1 MKRAGNSS
9 APLSLTDNTLLS
21 EMNNIDDIIEML
33 NDRLQSERERYNKQF
48 TNLEALISQMNSQ
61 SSWLSQQFGGM

>member
-1 MKRAGNSS
+1 M
-9 APLSLTDNTLLS
+9 SLTDNTLLS

-48 TNLEALISQMNSQ
+48 TNLEVLISQMNSQ